1 MAIGQ
6 PEARGRFGYLVA
18 SLTGADPMNLTQ
30 RRAFSERCRAQ
41 GMDPE
46 EVAMVADRYA
56 AYQRFTA
63 TGPGGLPLEGWFRFY
78 CIEKESELGDNA
90 KGVVS
95 SCSATG
101 EANPHQ
107 YLTQPGPF
115 LALVRDYLAME
126 QVAAPAVKSL

>member
-1 MAIGQ
+1 
-6 PEARGRFGYLVA
+6 
-18 SLTGADPMNLTQ
+18 MNLTE

-41 GMDPE
+41 GMDPD

-56 AYQRFTA
+56 AYRRY
-63 TGPGGLPLEGWFRFY
+63 TGADAGGLSLPGWFRFY
-78 CIEKESELGDNA
+78 CLEKESELGDNA

-107 YLTQPGPF
+107 YLAQPGPF
-115 LALVRDYLAME
+115 LALVQEYLEIE

>member
-1 MAIGQ
+1 
-6 PEARGRFGYLVA
+6 
-18 SLTGADPMNLTQ
+18 MNLTQ
-30 RRAFSERCRAQ
+30 RRDFSERCRAQ
-41 GMDPE
+41 GMDPD
-46 EVAMVADRYA
+46 EVAMVADRYV
-56 AYQRFTA
+56 AYRRFAGSET
-63 TGPGGLPLEGWFRFY
+63 GGLTLEAWFRFY
-78 CIEKESELGDNA
+78 RIEKESELGDNA

-126 QVAAPAVKSL
+126 QVAAPAAKSL

>member
-1 MAIGQ
+1 
-6 PEARGRFGYLVA
+6 
-18 SLTGADPMNLTQ
+18 MNLTQ

-46 EVAMVADRYA
+46 EVAMVAERYA
-56 AYQRFTA
+56 AYQRFA
-63 TGPGGLPLEGWFRFY
+63 GANAGGLTLQGWFRFY
-78 CIEKESELGDNA
+78 CLEKESELGDNA

-107 YLTQPGPF
+107 YLAQPGPF
-115 LALVRDYLAME
+115 LALIQDYLGLE
-126 QVAAPAVKSL
+126 QVAATAAKSL